1 MFGKPIF
8 SGATTSSTG
17 LAGDLNKELSL
28 RSFKTDL
35 GDRLLLLLLPVAAA
49 ATKSS
54 PVSRFL
60 LGVEGDV
67 FGLE

>member
-28 RSFKTDL
+28 RSVKADL
-35 GDRLLLLLLPVAAA
+35 GDRLLLLLPVAAA

>member
-35 GDRLLLLLLPVAAA
+35 GDRLLLLLPVAAA